1 MNMRP
6 TQSTNSFIPTQPSP
20 HPSSVL
26 TGGLALKIRLE
37 EILNRKKDSRLL
49 RGKRL
54 EEGGAIITK
63 HAVDRMEER
72 GINRASMKV
81 AVDFGRK
88 ETINGR
94 KRFWLAPS
102 IVKKLKR
109 KGIDLTWAQ
118 GVVVVICDG
127 VCATTYQDEESKEI
141 HFPRQRFLR
150 KEGQPFNWARTK
162 NRILAD
168 EDWGFQMVA

>member
-1 MNMRP
+1 M
-6 TQSTNSFIPTQPSP
+6 
-20 HPSSVL
+20 
-26 TGGLALKIRLE
+26 KIRLE
-37 EILNRKKDSRLL
+37 EIMNRKKDSRLL

-63 HAVDRMEER
+63 HAADRMEER

-94 KRFWLAPS
+94 KRFWLTPS
-102 IVKKLKR
+102 IVKKWKN

-127 VCATTYQDEESKEI
+127 VCATTYQDEESKEN
-141 HFPRQRFLR
+141 HFPRQRFFR

-162 NRILAD
+162 NRIFAD
-168 EDWGFQMVA
+168 EDTSKEFWAR